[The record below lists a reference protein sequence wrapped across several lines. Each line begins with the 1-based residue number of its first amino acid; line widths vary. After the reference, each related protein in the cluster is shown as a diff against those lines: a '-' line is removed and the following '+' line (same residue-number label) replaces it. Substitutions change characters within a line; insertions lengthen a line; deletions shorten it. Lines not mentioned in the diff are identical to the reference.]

1 MIELKLVQ
9 AKISKYK
16 LTISIKEIYLRFLLQ
31 MNMNQISRLIVTVS
45 ILPLFFGT
53 FSSAFAGQV
62 LEKKHTL
69 PFCYMTTTDGR
80 LIDLT
85 AKCGFI
91 QPQICS
97 GSLGSASRDR
107 VLTEFC
113 KQNEKCLLTNTC
125 NAQPIAPYGP
135 RPGEAAG

>member
-1 MIELKLVQ
+1 MHRAI
-9 AKISKYK
+9 KY
-16 LTISIKEIYLRFLLQ
+16 TIAFSTSIILAFTSEIAHGRSL
-31 MNMNQISRLIVTVS
+31 VTVAGTLDTTS
-45 ILPLFFGT
+45 PNTPICYVKLPNGE
-53 FSSAFAGQV
+53 V
-62 LEKKHTL
+62 
-69 PFCYMTTTDGR
+69 R
-80 LIDLT
+80 DLT
-85 AKCGFI
+85 KFCGFI
-91 QPQICS
+91 KPQSCS